1 MNKKELSVSYTFL
14 KKCALLFISLPL
26 LCFFLGWLK
35 WYWAVLSCLALALC
49 FLLSD
54 ENGFLSRKLF
64 KKNAGKKLEESAKL
78 VISKK
83 DLILIVWISAVFL
96 IFCGIGRLWA
106 QTDDCLWRNAIFRDM
121 ITHRWPVIYD
131 RYDGA
136 LSYYIGAWLP
146 AAFIGKLA
154 YLFGAGTEAAFCVG
168 NISFLIYYT
177 FGMSILF
184 LLLLSFFKTA
194 KTEHIFLIVLGFI
207 FFSGMDFAG
216 NQFRVDSDQ
225 IEWWARTFQYSSFT
239 TCMCWVYNQALIP
252 WICTALL
259 LHEKKVSDYVFIG
272 MACLFAGP
280 FPFIGYFVYCVALGI
295 KRLVLMLKAKQGKEF
310 AKEVFSISNICSILF
325 IFPVVAA
332 FLTSNTY
339 MSSQDSGE
347 PVFLPPTWCYE
358 NYVLYFLFLLIEF
371 GIYALLIAKPNKK
384 NYLFYVTVI
393 QLILYPLF
401 NVGIHSDL
409 TMRASIPA
417 VFVMYALCYQYILD
431 NPVLA
436 PETGSSKAKKQSISS
451 RLNILSVTLILC
463 LLIGTVTP
471 GVEFARGISRVRER
485 GINDK
490 LTDYVGT
497 LDQDTNGAPYES
509 DWPPTNFVAIGY
521 DDILFFKVFARR

>member
-1 MNKKELSVSYTFL
+1 MNKKEISISYTFL
-14 KKCALLFISLPL
+14 KKCSLVFIALPL

-35 WYWAVLSCLALALC
+35 WYWAVLSCLALVLC

-64 KKNAGKKLEESAKL
+64 KKTAGKKPEESAKL

-83 DLILIVWISAVFL
+83 DLVLIVLISAVFL
-96 IFCGIGRLWA
+96 FFCGVGRLWA

-121 ITHRWPVIYD
+121 ITHKWPVIYSS
-131 RYDGA
+131 YDGA

-154 YLFGAGTEAAFCVG
+154 FLLGVSTEGAFHVG
-168 NISFLIYYT
+168 NIAFLIYYT
-177 FGMSILF
+177 VGMSILF
-184 LLLLSFFKTA
+184 LLLLAYFKTA
-194 KTEHIFLIVLGFI
+194 KTKRIFLLVLGFI

-216 NQFRVDSDQ
+216 NQFRVNSDQ
-225 IEWWARTFQYSSFT
+225 IEWWALTFQYSSFT
-239 TCMCWVYNQALIP
+239 TCMCWVYNQSLIP

-272 MACLFAGP
+272 MACLFSGP

-295 KRLVLMLKAKQGKEF
+295 KRLFEMLKAKQGKEF

-325 IFPVVAA
+325 IFPVVAT

-339 MSSQDSGE
+339 MSNQDSGD
-347 PVFLPPTWCYE
+347 PVFLPPTWFYE

-384 NYLFYVTVI
+384 NYLYYVTVV

-417 VFVMYALCYQYILD
+417 VFLMYVFCYQYILN

-436 PETGSSKAKKQSISS
+436 PEEGDTKAKKQSISS
-451 RLNILSVTLILC
+451 RLNILTVMLILC
-463 LLIGTVTP
+463 LIIGTVTP
-471 GVEFARGISRVRER
+471 SVEFARGINRVKER
-485 GINDK
+485 GINDH

-509 DWPPTNFVAIGY
+509 DWPPTNFVALDY
-521 DDILFFKVFARR
+521 EDILFFKYFARR

>member
-1 MNKKELSVSYTFL
+1 MKN
-14 KKCALLFISLPL
+14 C
-26 LCFFLGWLK
+26 
-35 WYWAVLSCLALALC
+35 
-49 FLLSD
+49 
-54 ENGFLSRKLF
+54 RKLF

-83 DLILIVWISAVFL
+83 DLILIVLISAVFL

-259 LHEKKVSDYVFIG
+259 LHEKKVSDYVSIG

-358 NYVLYFLFLLIEF
+358 NYVLYFLFLLIVR
-371 GIYALLIAKPNKK
+371 YLL
-384 NYLFYVTVI
+384 FFRVI
-393 QLILYPLF
+393 SFISLKVPPFFFFEIFFQSEADLILYVFACTVVVQKTPSPKHVTRNRTAIIRRRADLSQAVLLLFPVIIPSFSSGTTLPGFCKNQPAAPLQLPQNSASPDWF
-401 NVGIHSDL
+401 VLFAENSNTSKAVDICRLNSL
-409 TMRASIPA
+409 FRYLKSLKILISIP
-417 VFVMYALCYQYILD
+417 C
-431 NPVLA
+431 
-436 PETGSSKAKKQSISS
+436 
-451 RLNILSVTLILC
+451 
-463 LLIGTVTP
+463 
-471 GVEFARGISRVRER
+471 RGP
-485 GINDK
+485 
-490 LTDYVGT
+490 
-497 LDQDTNGAPYES
+497 APYTTALNELS
-509 DWPPTNFVAIGY
+509 SSNY
-521 DDILFFKVFARR
+521 DYCLFLYISA